1 MRKVRVVV
9 GLSPRSL
16 LRAVEHLLCAQKSL
30 RIISRSSRRYH
41 LLVHSCQQ
49 SPELI
54 VVNVRLL
61 GRRVSETI
69 AEIRR
74 LSPQSKLILVCPIK
88 EFSRAIDRCGADGG
102 IDEEA
107 LVRGLPRLVRHV
119 LRMPREGKGANRFRR
134 N

>member
-1 MRKVRVVV
+1 MHRVRVVI

-16 LRAVEHLLCAQKSL
+16 LRAVEHLLCAQKTL
-30 RIISRSSRRYH
+30 RIVSRSSRRYH
-41 LLVHSCQQ
+41 LLGYSCHQ

-74 LSPQSKLILVCPIK
+74 LSPQSKLILVRPIK
-88 EFSRAIDRCGADGG
+88 DFSRAVDRCGADGG

-119 LRMPREGKGANRFRR
+119 LRRSKEGKETNRFRR